1 MEQIQSEQLHYEG
14 MLAHFWF
21 MLFSGFL
28 INFQLIMDQN
38 DFMSCEVS
46 SSIRCDQICRVS
58 HFRTRHF
65 NSPPTSCCC
74 SFVVPVAWQHRGGGG
89 SHSAPLATCMCS
101 AWLPIHHQLHA
112 ARQPGACSSAWGAVF
127 QPGWLRPPHVS
138 LLLHAVLC
146 AES

>member
-58 HFRTRHF
+58 HFRTLILILL
-65 NSPPTSCCC
+65 PPRAAVLLLYPLHGST
-74 SFVVPVAWQHRGGGG
+74 GDG
-89 SHSAPLATCMCS
+89 SHSAPLATCTCS

-112 ARQPGACSSAWGAVF
+112 ARQPEACSSAWGAVF